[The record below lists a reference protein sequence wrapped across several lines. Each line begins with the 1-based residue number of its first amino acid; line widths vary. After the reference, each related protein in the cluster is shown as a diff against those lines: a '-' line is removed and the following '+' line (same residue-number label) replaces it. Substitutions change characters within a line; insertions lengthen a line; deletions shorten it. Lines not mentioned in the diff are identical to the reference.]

1 MVQGRFSV
9 FPHENFV
16 DLFLVQ
22 YGWEQC
28 IPLHSYGP
36 HIRNNYLFHYVI
48 SGRGWLEV
56 RQHDGTVKKYQIHG
70 GQGFLICPNQVTTY
84 CADENDPWTY
94 TWVEFGGVQS
104 QYRLTL
110 AGLGEDQPIYTAIQ
124 PDMAN
129 KVKDELLYIANHAQD
144 TSLSLMAHFYF
155 FLDALIN
162 SSASKQRVRGLS
174 QQGFYIREAI
184 HFIDQYYRNDIR
196 IEQVAGFCGLNR
208 TYFSRLFKEVMGQTP
223 QEYLARYRINKAMEL
238 MRNTDMSIGEISAMV
253 GYHNQ
258 LYFSK
263 VFRKIQGLP
272 PRVWR
277 QEDMLKLE
285 KSREEAA
292 RGGGQNAD
300 R

>member
-1 MVQGRFSV
+1 MIQGRFSV

-22 YGWEQC
+22 FGWEQC

-48 SGRGWLEV
+48 SGRGWLDV
-56 RQHDGTVKKYQIHG
+56 RQRDGTGKRYQLHA

-84 CADENDPWTY
+84 CADENDPWAY
-94 TWVEFGGVQS
+94 AWVEFGGVQS

-110 AGLGEDQPIYTAIQ
+110 AGLGEDQPIYTTIQ
-124 PDMAN
+124 PEMAN

-144 TSLSLMAHFYF
+144 SSLSLMAHFYL

-162 SSASKQRVRGLS
+162 SSSSKQRVRGLS

-184 HFIDQYYRNDIR
+184 HFIDQYYRSDIR

-223 QEYLARYRINKAMEL
+223 QEYLARYRITKAMEL
-238 MRNTDMSIGEISAMV
+238 MRNTDMSIGEIASMV

-263 VFRKIQGLP
+263 VFRKFQGLP

-285 KSREEAA
+285 KSREESAQEG
-292 RGGGQNAD
+292 REK
-300 R
+300 